1 MKKLGP
7 YRARVVFTLGRI
19 MCQFEQAGNREG
31 LENRVFTCIV
41 LYSELA
47 EQSGLN

>member
-1 MKKLGP
+1 MM
-7 YRARVVFTLGRI
+7 F
-19 MCQFEQAGNREG
+19 QFEQAGNGEG

-47 EQSGLN
+47 EQSGLIDRRGRDVKLQPLE